1 MMEIG
6 AKNPFMKRIYC
17 GKVIIYFSLVVAQ
30 PAFGE
35 SVIDTYIHEGTSIV
49 SLLFIYLLSF
59 YGNSIFL
66 NFLLPF
72 YVLLRNHLQGRAV
85 FPRTSLAMQTKEVV
99 FVLICISANCKVL
112 YHEDFRASWCE
123 K

>member
-35 SVIDTYIHEGTSIV
+35 SAIDIYIHEGTSIV

-72 YVLLRNHLQGRAV
+72 YVLLRNHLQGAGRVSKDLSRHANEG
-85 FPRTSLAMQTKEVV
+85 SC
-99 FVLICISANCKVL
+99 ICVDL
-112 YHEDFRASWCE
+112 YFR
-123 K
+123 

>member
-35 SVIDTYIHEGTSIV
+35 SAIDIYIHEGTSIV
-49 SLLFIYLLSF
+49 SLLFIYLF
-59 YGNSIFL
+59 IIFL
-66 NFLLPF
+66 
-72 YVLLRNHLQGRAV
+72 
-85 FPRTSLAMQTKEVV
+85 
-99 FVLICISANCKVL
+99 
-112 YHEDFRASWCE
+112 W
-123 K
+123 